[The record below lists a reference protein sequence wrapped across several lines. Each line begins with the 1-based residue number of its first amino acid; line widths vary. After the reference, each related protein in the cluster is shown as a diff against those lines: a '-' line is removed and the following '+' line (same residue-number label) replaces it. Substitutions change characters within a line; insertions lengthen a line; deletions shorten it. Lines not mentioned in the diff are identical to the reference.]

1 MLTENLLMKQN
12 AMEQNR
18 ILPPCILTATPA
30 LAPPLLKTATKEL
43 GAKLRRARFILAGLL
58 AIPAGVLAQTLP
70 TTPLSNYATVVST
83 NPAGRVIGFNYF
95 SAATG
100 TLRPARMYLPPGYS
114 STNKY
119 PVVYMLH
126 GIGGSEN
133 DWFGASA
140 NVIADNLIASNKIA
154 PMILVTPNCN
164 AVLPDED
171 GSLMNGYVRFTDDL
185 INSLVPY
192 VESHYS
198 VSDRLHRPLCGFS
211 MGGGQSLNIGLPN
224 PSLFPYVGAFS
235 AAPDTYDNSTL
246 FPDGGTLVKQLTKFL
261 FISYGTADSLIVY
274 GTGVHNYCGS
284 NGIPNTYWTI
294 QGEGHDWGVW
304 DPSLWN
310 FLQMIGSAGFTN
322 ASVVRS
328 AYSQI
333 EANTH
338 DTQSSTQAGGV
349 QLETCSEGG
358 QDVGSIQNG
367 SYLIY
372 RNINFGTN
380 AASFNVRVASA
391 TSGGNIELHLGSLT
405 GPEVGA
411 CAVTNTGGGQTWVTQ
426 SCPISG
432 AAGTND
438 LYLKFT
444 GGIGYLFAVEWWQF
458 NSGSSTVAVA
468 PAGLAATAAS
478 ATQINLLW
486 NAVSNA
492 TGYNVK
498 RSLTSGG
505 PYTTIASGVT
515 GTNYQDAA
523 LSGGTLY
530 YYYVV
535 SAVAG
540 GTETPN
546 SAEAAAAAPWTP
558 QDVGAVGLAGSAS
571 FSYGAF
577 TLNGCGAD
585 IFNTADAFQFVYVP
599 VTGNCTIVARV
610 SSVAPSDANSWAKA
624 GVMVRDST
632 NAGAA
637 NAFIAV
643 TPGNGVTWQVR
654 SSDGGGTT
662 NSATSGPSAPYWVKL
677 VCSASTFTGYYSA
690 NGNNWTQQG
699 TATFTMP
706 STVYVGL
713 ALCSHD
719 TNTSCSATFDNVSVP
734 GWSPV
739 TPPTTPSGLVAT
751 AGFQQAALSWTAS
764 SNTTIYNVKRA
775 TISGGPYTLVATG
788 ITTTN
793 FTDTNLVG
801 LTTYYYVVSAL
812 NAGGESANS
821 AQASATPT
829 VNLPAPWTTQV
840 MGPAGL
846 PGGASYTNSAFT
858 VSGSGA
864 TLDDAVW
871 SGFDQ
876 MRFVYAP
883 VTGDCTIAARVTLVT
898 NYESWSKAGVMIRA
912 TLDSGGANAYMA
924 LTPGNG
930 VAWQVRTSDGAGAT
944 NSVVAGLNSPYWL
957 KVVRSGNTFTG
968 YYSPNGTTWT
978 QQGSATF
985 TMASSAYV
993 GFAVDS
999 YNCWDLETA
1008 TFDNVTTTATAL
1020 PAAPSGL
1027 NGAAV
1032 SSSQINLTWNAS
1044 TNATSYDVQR
1054 STISGGSYTTIATGV
1069 TTTNYSDTGLT
1080 AATTYYYVVNA
1091 VNAGGASANSAQASA
1106 TTAAFTPGNG
1116 VWNADASGNWSAAAN
1131 WNPAVVPGTGA
1142 GNVVGLNCNI
1152 TAPRTVTLDTPA
1164 TVGVLNLGDPLAAF
1178 YGYTLT
1184 GSSTLTFNNSGG
1196 GALLAQ
1202 TTAGG
1207 ATDVIS
1213 APVALADNL
1222 TIFNLNGLI
1231 LSGVMS
1237 GSGKNLTKIGAGT
1250 LTLNGS
1256 AVNTYTGSTTVGS
1269 GTLVVDFANLA
1280 PPTNLINSSSAL
1292 VLGGGT
1298 LQIKQQGTVNTS
1310 QTFNGVTIKTNT
1322 ANAIIATTNVLN
1334 TSGVLTVNLGAITH
1348 GIGGSVDFTLPAGGS
1363 ITTTTPNSMPGTNGI
1378 IGGWATT
1385 GNYWSSATTGDWVA
1399 TNGAGS
1405 LVQYTNYTLVS
1416 ATAGSTPGGASLLST
1431 NNWLC
1436 GALNGSDYLT
1446 TLSSSATNNSL
1457 VLQGDLSIASGKILT
1472 INSGG
1477 LIIRGVSRKIEN
1489 NGAASTSGTG
1499 TLRSGLATGELY
1511 VHTPNAL
1518 TSGNSGT
1525 NWQIWTII
1533 TNAPSSATTLIKDGP
1548 GYLDLENYNTYTG
1561 GTVVNGGTLML
1572 SAGANQG
1579 NAACVPG
1586 TLTINPGALV
1596 KLQGPDALGGNIYT
1610 PANPYTTPV
1619 NIVGGTLDI
1628 SAGSGYTEGIDT
1640 TYNLT
1645 GGAMSSSSG
1654 GQYSMNGGA
1663 LSASAAAIN
1672 SLATNVSSIISGPI
1686 ELWGQNGVVI
1696 TTAAGTVPNGID
1708 LKISGVI
1715 NDGGSGYGF
1724 TKAGPGLLALAATNT
1739 YTGSTVISAGTLQL
1753 GDGVSANGSVAGNID
1768 DQATL
1773 VFANP
1778 AAQTYSGVVSDVG
1791 SVVKTGAGTLTLSGA
1806 NTYSGWTTVSNG
1818 TLLVNGSIATGAVT
1832 VNGGALGGTGT
1843 VSGTIMVNSGGTFAP
1858 GGVSIGTLMVASNL
1872 TLNGNI
1878 YIRLNKSFATAAT
1891 NDSVVVSGTLSGT
1904 TTGTLT
1910 LTNQGPAL
1918 AAGDTFTLFSRP
1930 FAGGNALTLSPATPG
1945 TGLSWI
1951 NKLAVNGTIGV
1962 VTAVKPTPHV
1972 VGVSIVSGSL
1982 VFSGTNGL
1990 AYGAYAILSTT
2001 NLATPLTN
2009 WTQVGSGYF
2018 DGNGNCGATNAINP
2032 GEPARYYL
2040 LSQP

>member
-1 MLTENLLMKQN
+1 MKQN
-12 AMEQNR
+12 R
-18 ILPPCILTATPA
+18 IVTCRTLAAVSTF
-30 LAPPLLKTATKEL
+30 APPLIKALTREL
-43 GAKLRRARFILAGLL
+43 GTELRQTWFILAGLF
-58 AIPAGVLAQTLP
+58 AIPTIMAQTLP
-70 TTPLSNYATVVST
+70 TTPPSNYSTVIST
-83 NPAGRVIGFNYF
+83 NPAGRVIGFNYY

-114 STNKY
+114 TTNKY

-154 PMILVTPNCN
+154 PVILVTPNCN

-185 INSLVPY
+185 MNSLVPY
-192 VESHYS
+192 VETHYS

-211 MGGGQSLNIGLPN
+211 MGAGQSLNIGLPN

-294 QGEGHDWGVW
+294 SGEGHDWGVW

-310 FLQMIGSAGFTN
+310 FLQMIGPSGFTN
-322 ASVVRS
+322 APVVRS

-338 DTQSSTQAGGV
+338 DTQSSTQAGGI

-411 CAVTNTGGGQTWVTQ
+411 CAVTNTGGGQVWVTL

-444 GGIGYLFAVEWWQF
+444 GGSGYLFAVEWWQF

-468 PAGLAATAAS
+468 PAGLAATPAS

-498 RSLTSGG
+498 RSLTCGG
-505 PYTTIASGVT
+505 PYTTIASSVT
-515 GTNYQDAA
+515 ATNYQDAT
-523 LSGGTLY
+523 LSGGALY
-530 YYYVV
+530 YYYVA
-535 SAVAG
+535 SAVVG

-546 SAEAAAAAPWTP
+546 SAEAAASTPWTS
-558 QDVGAVGLAGSAS
+558 QDEGAVGLPGSAS
-571 FSYGAF
+571 FSYGTF

-585 IFNTADAFQFVYVP
+585 VWNAADAFQFASVP
-599 VTGNCTIVARV
+599 VTGNFTIIARV
-610 SSVAPSDANSWAKA
+610 SSVAPSDVNSWAKA
-624 GVMVRDST
+624 GVMVRDGT

-637 NAFIAV
+637 NALIAV

-654 SSDGGGTT
+654 SNDGGSTT
-662 NSATSGPSAPYWVKL
+662 NSAASGPSAPYWVKL
-677 VCSASTFTGYYSA
+677 VCSGSTFTGYYSA
-690 NGNNWTQQG
+690 DGNNWTQQG
-699 TATFTMP
+699 SATFTMP
-706 STVYVGL
+706 SAMYVGL

-739 TPPTTPSGLVAT
+739 TPPPTPGGLVAT
-751 AGFQQAALSWTAS
+751 AGVQQASLSWTAS
-764 SNTTIYNVKRA
+764 SNAAFYNVKRA
-775 TISGGPYTLVATG
+775 TINGGPYTLVATG
-788 ITTTN
+788 VTATN
-793 FTDTNLVG
+793 FTDTNLLG

-812 NAGGESANS
+812 NAGGESANA

-846 PGGASYTNSAFT
+846 LGSASYTNGAFT

-864 TLDDAVW
+864 TLDDAIW

-898 NYESWSKAGVMIRA
+898 NYQSWSKAGVMIRA

-930 VAWQVRTSDGAGAT
+930 VAWQVRTGDGAGAT
-944 NSVVAGLNSPYWL
+944 NTVVAGFNSPYWL

-968 YYSPNGTTWT
+968 YYSANGTTWT

-985 TMASSAYV
+985 TMASTVYV
-993 GFAVDS
+993 GFAIDS

-1008 TFDNVTTTATAL
+1008 AFDNLTTLVTVP

-1032 SSSQINLTWNAS
+1032 NSSQINLTWNAV
-1044 TNATSYDVQR
+1044 TNATSYNVQR
-1054 STISGGSYTTIATGV
+1054 STTSGGPYTTIATGV
-1069 TTTNYSDTGLT
+1069 GTTNYSDTGL
-1080 AATTYYYVVNA
+1080 AATTTYYYVVNA
-1091 VNAGGASANSAQASA
+1091 ANAGGASANSAQASA

-1116 VWNADASGNWSAAAN
+1116 VWNVDASGNWSAASN
-1131 WNPAVVPGTGA
+1131 WNPAAVPGTGA
-1142 GNVVGLNCNI
+1142 GNVVGLNCNL
-1152 TAPRTVTLDTPA
+1152 AAARTVTLDTPA

-1178 YGYTLT
+1178 FGYTLT
-1184 GSSTLTFNNSGG
+1184 GSQTLTFDNGGG

-1202 TTAGG
+1202 TTVGG
-1207 ATDVIS
+1207 AADVIS

-1222 TIFNLNGLI
+1222 TIFNLNGLA
-1231 LSGVMS
+1231 LSGAIS
-1237 GSGKNLTKIGAGT
+1237 GSGYNLTKIGAGT

-1256 AVNTYTGSTTVGS
+1256 AVNTYTGSTTIGS
-1269 GTLVVDFANLA
+1269 GTLVVDFANLTPA
-1280 PPTNLINSSSAL
+1280 TNLINSSSAL
-1292 VLGGGT
+1292 ALGGGIV
-1298 LQIKQQGTVNTS
+1298 QIKQQGAVNTS

-1334 TSGVLTVNLGAITH
+1334 TSGFLTVNLGAITH

-1378 IGGWATT
+1378 LGGWATT
-1385 GNYWSSATTGDWVA
+1385 GNYLFSATTGDWVA

-1416 ATAGSTPGGASLLST
+1416 ATASSTPSGASLKST

-1446 TLSSSATNNSL
+1446 TLSASATNNSL

-1472 INSGG
+1472 IISGG
-1477 LIIRGVSRKIEN
+1477 LIMRGISRQILN
-1489 NGAASTSGTG
+1489 NGAASTAGTG
-1499 TLRSGLATGELY
+1499 LIRSGLATGELY
-1511 VHTPNAL
+1511 IHTPNAL

-1525 NWQIWTII
+1525 NWNIWTII
-1533 TNAPSSATTLIKDGP
+1533 TNAPSAATTLIKDGP
-1548 GYLDLENYNTYTG
+1548 GCLVLKNTNIYTG
-1561 GTVVNGGTLML
+1561 GTVVNGGTLTL
-1572 SAGANQG
+1572 AVGANQQ
-1579 NAACVPG
+1579 NYCAVLG
-1586 TLTINPGALV
+1586 TLIINPGATV
-1596 KLQGPDALGGNIYT
+1596 KLANPNALGGNVFVGGT
-1610 PANPYTTPV
+1610 AYTTNV
-1619 NIVGGTLDI
+1619 NISGGTLDI
-1628 SAGSGYTEGIDT
+1628 SAGPGSASVVEGLDT
-1640 TYNLT
+1640 TFNLM
-1645 GGAMSSSSG
+1645 GATISSSG
-1654 GQYSMNGGA
+1654 GGWLTQGGYSGSSPG
-1663 LSASAAAIN
+1663 AIN
-1672 SLATNVSSIISGPI
+1672 TLATNISSVISASLYLYSSG
-1686 ELWGQNGVVI
+1686 GATI
-1696 TTAAGTVPNGID
+1696 TTAAGTVPSGID
-1708 LKISGVI
+1708 LNISGAI
-1715 NDGGSGYGF
+1715 TDGSGGF
-1724 TKAGPGLLALAATNT
+1724 SVTKAGAGVLELTAANT
-1739 YTGSTVISAGTLQL
+1739 YSGTTIITAGTVQL
-1753 GDGVSANGSVAGNID
+1753 GDGVLANGSVAGNID
-1768 DQATL
+1768 DQAAL

-1778 AAQTYSGVVSDVG
+1778 TAQTYSG
-1791 SVVKTGAGTLTLSGA
+1791 
-1806 NTYSGWTTVSNG
+1806 
-1818 TLLVNGSIATGAVT
+1818 
-1832 VNGGALGGTGT
+1832 
-1843 VSGTIMVNSGGTFAP
+1843 
-1858 GGVSIGTLMVASNL
+1858 
-1872 TLNGNI
+1872 
-1878 YIRLNKSFATAAT
+1878 
-1891 NDSVVVSGTLSGT
+1891 
-1904 TTGTLT
+1904 
-1910 LTNQGPAL
+1910 
-1918 AAGDTFTLFSRP
+1918 
-1930 FAGGNALTLSPATPG
+1930 
-1945 TGLSWI
+1945 
-1951 NKLAVNGTIGV
+1951 
-1962 VTAVKPTPHV
+1962 
-1972 VGVSIVSGSL
+1972 
-1982 VFSGTNGL
+1982 
-1990 AYGAYAILSTT
+1990 
-2001 NLATPLTN
+2001 
-2009 WTQVGSGYF
+2009 
-2018 DGNGNCGATNAINP
+2018 
-2032 GEPARYYL
+2032 
-2040 LSQP
+2040 